1 MQDEITQVKIQKD
14 FREKPMKK
22 LIFIFVLFTF
32 LNTDVSFAKNYE
44 IPPSNTTYS
53 NVPYISD
60 EAMEKCVI
68 LYNQAKWL
76 AEEINATQVDRYSQ
90 ISVDAYNHI
99 ISTHSQM
106 ITAFNRDCA
115 GKQSES
121 AYKAAQ
127 ELNKKI
133 ME

>member
-1 MQDEITQVKIQKD
+1 
-14 FREKPMKK
+14 MKK
-22 LIFIFVLFTF
+22 LLFIFVLFAF
-32 LNTDVSFAKNYE
+32 LNAGNSFAQNYE
-44 IPPSNTTYS
+44 IPPSDTTYS

-90 ISVDAYNHI
+90 VSVDAYNQK
-99 ISTHSQM
+99 ISRHSQM
-106 ITAFNRDCA
+106 TTAFNRDCA

-121 AYKAAQ
+121 AYRAAQ
-127 ELNKKI
+127 ELNKKNNG
-133 ME
+133 MK